1 MAWSAALNVAIGLVL
16 VYLVFSVA
24 ASRINEFVAS
34 RLQWRADGLERA
46 LYTMLGGPKPPLKSV
61 AMPLDGQPVDPRTVP
76 TPPQTRFTLSA
87 EAVKNHPT
95 VAAMEAAV
103 GKARRISYLPSRA
116 FSAAVLDIL
125 VPPAII
131 IFDTIA
137 DTVPSSAQP
146 AFNDLRAHPD
156 PDHLERFAQSLPSD
170 SGLTAVLPQIA
181 AAIKDDPVEQLQSAI
196 LALPA
201 DSSARRTL
209 LRMATDA
216 GASRDAFRV
225 KLEHWYDDEM
235 SRVTGWYKRTVQR
248 WIIAYGVALTIIFNV
263 DTITIAETLW
273 RSPAEQAAVA
283 QAATNAVGKTLDD
296 VDTSVAAINNLALPV
311 GWTPP
316 HEGTDVSKDPRHV
329 PVSLG
334 GWLLKLLGWLV
345 TALALTFG
353 APFWFD
359 VLGKLARVRDT
370 GGVTSTTE
378 DGKRP

>member
-125 VPPAII
+125 VSSSSTRSPTRFPRRHNQRS
-131 IFDTIA
+131 TICA
-137 DTVPSSAQP
+137 HIRTPTTSSGSPNPCPRTAASQPSCRRSQRPSRTTPSNSCNRRYWLCLPTVPPGGRCCGWPRTQAQAATRSASSSSIGTTTRCLGSP
-146 AFNDLRAHPD
+146 AGTN
-156 PDHLERFAQSLPSD
+156 AQS
-170 SGLTAVLPQIA
+170 SGG
-181 AAIKDDPVEQLQSAI
+181 
-196 LALPA
+196 
-201 DSSARRTL
+201 SSP
-209 LRMATDA
+209 
-216 GASRDAFRV
+216 
-225 KLEHWYDDEM
+225 
-235 SRVTGWYKRTVQR
+235 
-248 WIIAYGVALTIIFNV
+248 
-263 DTITIAETLW
+263 
-273 RSPAEQAAVA
+273 SPAEQAAVA

-334 GWLLKLLGWLV
+334 GWLLKLLGWL
-345 TALALTFG
+345 
-353 APFWFD
+353 
-359 VLGKLARVRDT
+359 
-370 GGVTSTTE
+370 GVQVF
-378 DGKRP
+378 